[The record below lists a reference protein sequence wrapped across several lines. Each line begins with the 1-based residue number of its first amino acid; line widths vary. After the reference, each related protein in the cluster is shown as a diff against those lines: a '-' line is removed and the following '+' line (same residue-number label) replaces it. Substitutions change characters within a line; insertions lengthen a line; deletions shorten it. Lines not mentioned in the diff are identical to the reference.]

1 MVVDEKRKLS
11 LLTWINSLNLT
22 TPIED
27 FSKLQ
32 DGTFFVKLISK
43 LKGAENEA
51 RKILEQPV
59 QGRLDFISDFLKSY
73 CRYNTNMGAL
83 ISWENIKNGEN
94 LDVELSKVVVLLLYH
109 SHMCVMHQQEF
120 EKLDYRV
127 QAELA
132 SILRFVLDNEESL
145 YLNDKLEY
153 FLKSKVML
161 PLTSNS
167 STSTLSEEE
176 SPVFT
181 RKRKV
186 EVHFVDLHTVASS
199 STSSPIQDVLK
210 TPQFQVRK
218 LQTQLA
224 FERNM
229 RDELEL
235 ELAASSKI
243 ITEKETQLSLLQQ
256 RIQRLVKQHDQ
267 NEPKE
272 LEELREKNESLL
284 KRLQDTI
291 KQCQDMKTSR
301 RQMERKIDQLT
312 EENGDLSYKV
322 RDLVARLN
330 EAQHAVDKLSREQE
344 DAMGQWKCTQTQ
356 LESELSK
363 AISTKE
369 CLEESILI
377 LQGKIVVLEDQ
388 LKKGDM
394 EVQDKGE
401 VMGDVLELENL
412 KQEVRD
418 LKNQL
423 NHLQG
428 VITQLEEN
436 KRKMLEEIAVER
448 VRFEEEKSELS
459 DALSKLEQVH
469 SEICL
474 EKKALEQASKKQYEN
489 FLAQIDNLNS
499 EISKLNELAHQR
511 ELELQCINEKAEQE
525 RLKASRLKEEMEKRD
540 QCAKET
546 IDGLSQKVDELGTA
560 LKRKEEELITSTQLW
575 EMEKVEGA
583 RREDALQQMSANSE
597 KERNI
602 TLMEYKEFQKSKR
615 EEIAFLQN
623 QILELE
629 KNCSADKSLLAE
641 LEKEKLNL
649 QQKVS
654 NLEVAVQE
662 LTVKCQSLQTE
673 GHNMR
678 QSYVHEVESLNKR
691 LYESEN
697 LLKENKE
704 KLALHLELL
713 NENKKL
719 HDQIQKLECATGT
732 MGVELETERKKS
744 EEVQLANLEK
754 VSTMTRDF
762 QQLEAKTQEI
772 SAELELVYLKLSKE
786 KEEKKTAESDLKELL
801 TESTNKTN
809 ALSSELKEAQCF
821 VSEKNAEIQKLKFII
836 GSLEEQLKV
845 SQQSKQRELL
855 EKDEEIKKVV
865 ENVALVE
872 KNFEEIKKTN
882 AQEEASLKKSL
893 EDHQVR
899 LASISQELANA
910 LVVVKQKELEVES
923 LKSKL
928 SSNFELLSNQQE
940 SNNQLQKEVN
950 EIKLLRESLS
960 EQENQMKTYKDQIQS
975 AETHILQL
983 QLTVSMKE
991 TEVKELLEKVNS
1003 EKERVSAVQG
1013 LQQESFKQVH
1023 SLQSTVQEQNESI
1036 SKLEKA
1042 LSDAKTL
1049 LKEKTNESAAQ
1060 ITKVEHLCLE
1070 QRQQKER
1077 ISAMEAQLQ
1086 ISETTRKAQEST
1098 IEKLQTETIEALDM
1112 HKLHENNLKEETTRL
1127 KAELGNMKQ
1136 EMDRISAN
1144 ADAQSK
1150 EKEEII
1156 NKLKADVASAM
1167 SLASEKEQMVE
1178 MLKKDFSLQQNAS
1191 EENQNSLVKS
1201 HMDAIAILQN
1211 KIYNLE
1217 CQVKEQNVKDNLRD
1231 LAIVKQENHCSDI
1244 TDTIQKLQPEV
1255 HELSCPSSERSHI
1268 PAFLK
1273 IPHSGEEEK
1282 KFRDEIEALQKELDT
1297 AKHLNQKL
1305 EAELSNQ
1312 ADELSSMREELTNA
1326 QALIGEIM
1334 PAKRQCHQL
1343 QAELCLVQSKTREEL
1358 EKTERVKSSLEEE
1371 LQQVREELSHLL
1383 PVKDKVLAL
1392 ELNVQKLQAEN
1403 LAYKEQ
1409 VSKLQLANKQLA
1421 SESLEICSDSNQGVK
1436 RFDAEMAKIRGT
1448 HGLEVDN
1455 LKMEHLRQ
1463 ISAFKEENQEV
1474 RNKLDRL
1481 SAKYENAKLK
1491 VLEDRH
1497 KFQEERQKLI
1507 MQVEDLVKKV
1517 SEREAELKNAR
1528 QKLKIQETEDIHTQ
1542 RKQISDLQ
1550 FQLNQKEQTLEHY
1563 KTQAEKAKV
1572 YYDAKKQQLQEK
1584 AEKMKSLEMSL
1595 ESNHRENTELKTKTK
1610 QLEIELQQA
1619 QMNAKNL
1626 SMKVCSLEA
1635 QVEYADRRLRELGR
1649 SQLAVEP
1656 FKSRELPSSEREG
1669 DVSKDSLECSLDEKD
1684 FWNSTRKPAMPMET
1698 PIPIRTSERI
1708 AQKQVSSKVPS
1719 LESLYFTPLPN
1730 RTESKLESSINSL
1743 EDLTLNSSRKTC
1755 SARRRTTQI
1764 INITL
1769 TKKEMTP
1776 GGEPGSANSS
1786 FYSLR
1791 STKSQN
1797 TIHRKT
1803 DRRISSQYSISQ
1815 ESLDELSTNEK
1826 LLGLPG
1832 YRPSTSSSTSNR
1844 DRLSTSSF
1852 LVGSQNEPEHTDD
1865 WMRIAELQARNQACL
1880 PHLKTSYPLES
1891 RPSIGIPFT
1900 ISDEDVKLGDPTET
1914 IRRASL
1920 LPSQINKGVASHRLS
1935 MLSSV
1940 VQEGVVTRSSLAPAH
1955 QPSSLLVNGSSPSQ
1969 SNRVSTRQ
1977 HLKRTCENSHKGP
1990 ETPESK
1996 KIASCFPRPMTPKD
2010 KNDRRYTMANSQN
2023 VAPKAQDRR
2032 QSMSFSIINT
2042 PKKLGNSILQRGINK
2057 MRQSTRKSP
2066 NSSTNKTPR
2075 NAKFK
2080 SPKVPGTKSPKTSS
2094 TKKERPQRVSR
2105 ISSSNRKGNNP
2116 NGHEKHEALRF
2127 LLEEDN
2133 AGN

>member
-11 LLTWINSLNLT
+11 LLTWINSLNIT

-51 RKILEQPV
+51 WKILEQPV

-167 STSTLSEEE
+167 SSSTVSEEE

-199 STSSPIQDVLK
+199 SASSPIQDVLK

-291 KQCQDMKTSR
+291 KQCHDMKTSR

-356 LESELSK
+356 LENDLSK
-363 AISTKE
+363 AILTKE

-394 EVQDKGE
+394 EIQNKGE

-423 NHLQG
+423 NHLQE

-436 KRKMLEEIAVER
+436 KRKMLEEITVER
-448 VRFEEEKSELS
+448 VRFEEEKSQLS
-459 DALSKLEQVH
+459 EALSKLEQAH

-474 EKKALEQASKKQYEN
+474 EKKALEQASKEQYEI

-499 EISKLNELAHQR
+499 EIFKLNELAHQR

-525 RLKASRLKEEMEKRD
+525 RLKASCLKEEMEKRD

-546 IDGLSQKVDELGTA
+546 INGLSQKVDELGTA

-583 RREDALQQMSANSE
+583 RREDALQQMSTNSE

-629 KNCSADKSLLAE
+629 KNCSADKSLIAE

-654 NLEVAVQE
+654 NLEAAVQE

-678 QSYVHEVESLNKR
+678 QSYVQEVESLTIR

-719 HDQIQKLECATGT
+719 HDQINKLECATGA
-732 MGVELETERKKS
+732 MGIELETERKKS

-786 KEEKKTAESDLKELL
+786 KEEKKSVESNFNELLAESTK
-801 TESTNKTN
+801 KTN

-821 VSEKNAEIQKLKFII
+821 VSEKNGEIQKLEVII
-836 GSLEEQLKV
+836 GSHEEQLKA

-865 ENVALVE
+865 EKLASVE
-872 KNFEEIKKTN
+872 KNFEEIKNSN
-882 AQEEASLKKSL
+882 AQEETSLKRSL
-893 EDHQVR
+893 EEHQIR
-899 LASISQELANA
+899 LASISQELTNA
-910 LVVVKQKELEVES
+910 LVVMKQKDLEVEN

-928 SSNFELLSNQQE
+928 LSNFEQLSNQQE
-940 SNNQLQKEVN
+940 SNNQLQKEVD
-950 EIKLLRESLS
+950 EIKLLRERLS
-960 EQENQMKTYKDQIQS
+960 QQENQMKTYKEHMQS
-975 AETHILQL
+975 AETQILQL
-983 QLTVSMKE
+983 QLTVSTKE
-991 TEVKELLEKVNS
+991 TEVKELLKKVDT
-1003 EKERVSAVQG
+1003 EKERASAVQG
-1013 LQQESFKQVH
+1013 LQQESILQVH

-1036 SKLEKA
+1036 SKLEKE

-1060 ITKVEHLCLE
+1060 ITKVENLCLE
-1070 QRQQKER
+1070 LRQQKER
-1077 ISAMEAQLQ
+1077 MLGMEAQLQ
-1086 ISETTRKAQEST
+1086 ISESTQKAQEST
-1098 IEKLQTETIEALDM
+1098 IEKLQTETTESLDM
-1112 HKLHENNLKEETTRL
+1112 HKLHENNLKEETARL

-1136 EMDRISAN
+1136 EMDRISTN

-1167 SLASEKEQMVE
+1167 SLASEKEQMVDL
-1178 MLKKDFSLQQNAS
+1178 LKKDLLLQQNTN
-1191 EENQNSLVKS
+1191 EENKNSLVKS
-1201 HMDAIAILQN
+1201 HMDAIAILQS
-1211 KIYNLE
+1211 KIYYLE
-1217 CQVKEQNVKDNLRD
+1217 CQIKEQNVKDNLRD
-1231 LAIVKQENHCSDI
+1231 LAIVKQESHCSDL

-1255 HELSCPSSERSHI
+1255 LELSCPSSERSHI
-1268 PAFLK
+1268 PALLT
-1273 IPHSGEEEK
+1273 IPHSDEEEK
-1282 KFRDEIEALQKELDT
+1282 KCRDEIEALQKELET
-1297 AKHLNQKL
+1297 AKRLNQKL
-1305 EAELSNQ
+1305 EADLSNQ

-1358 EKTERVKSSLEEE
+1358 EKTERVKSFLEED

-1383 PVKDKVLAL
+1383 PVKDKVLTL

-1436 RFDAEMAKIRGT
+1436 RFDAEMAKIREA
-1448 HGLEVDN
+1448 HGLELDN

-1463 ISAFKEENQEV
+1463 ISAVKEENQEV
-1474 RNKLDRL
+1474 RNKVDTL

-1491 VLEDRH
+1491 VLEGRH

-1507 MQVEDLVKKV
+1507 MQVDDLVKKV

-1528 QKLKIQETEDIHTQ
+1528 HKLKIQETEDVHTQ

-1550 FQLNQKEQTLEHY
+1550 FQLNQKEQTVEHY

-1572 YYDAKKQQLQEK
+1572 YYDAKKQQLQEMT
-1584 AEKMKSLEMSL
+1584 EKMKSVEMSL

-1635 QVEYADRRLRELGR
+1635 QVEYADRQLRELGR
-1649 SQLAVEP
+1649 SQLAMEP
-1656 FKSRELPSSEREG
+1656 FKSRELSSSEKEG

-1684 FWNSTRKPAMPMET
+1684 LWNSTRKPAMPMET

-1743 EDLTLNSSRKTC
+1743 EDLTLNSTRKTC

-1797 TIHRKT
+1797 TIHSKT
-1803 DRRISSQYSISQ
+1803 DRRISSQYSMSQ
-1815 ESLDELSTNEK
+1815 ESLDELTTNEK

-1832 YRPSTSSSTSNR
+1832 YRPSTSSTTSNR

-1900 ISDEDVKLGDPTET
+1900 ISDEEVKLGDPTET

-1920 LPSQINKGVASHRLS
+1920 LPSQINKGVTSHRLS

-1940 VQEGVVTRSSLAPAH
+1940 VHEGVVTRSSAN
-1955 QPSSLLVNGSSPSQ
+1955 QPSSLLVNRSSPSQ

-2042 PKKLGNSILQRGINK
+2042 PKKLGSSILQRGINK

-2066 NSSTNKTPR
+2066 NSSNNKTPR

-2080 SPKVPGTKSPKTSS
+2080 SPKVPDTKSPKTSS

-2105 ISSSNRKGNNP
+2105 ISSSYRKGNNP

>member
-1 MVVDEKRKLS
+1 MDLRMHYIGFMHVLYWFHV
-11 LLTWINSLNLT
+11 
-22 TPIED
+22 
-27 FSKLQ
+27 
-32 DGTFFVKLISK
+32 G
-43 LKGAENEA
+43 
-51 RKILEQPV
+51 
-59 QGRLDFISDFLKSY
+59 Y

-94 LDVELSKVVVLLLYH
+94 LDVELSK
-109 SHMCVMHQQEF
+109 
-120 EKLDYRV
+120 
-127 QAELA
+127 AELA

-272 LEELREKNESLL
+272 LEELREKNERYLNCSE
-284 KRLQDTI
+284 TI
-291 KQCQDMKTSR
+291 SKVLYFNM
-301 RQMERKIDQLT
+301 
-312 EENGDLSYKV
+312 LSNSADREV

-1507 MQVEDLVKKV
+1507 MQVEGMQKFLDTETQKVEDLVKKV

-1528 QKLKIQETEDIHTQ
+1528 QKLK
-1542 RKQISDLQ
+1542 
-1550 FQLNQKEQTLEHY
+1550 
-1563 KTQAEKAKV
+1563 AEKAKV

-1769 TKKEMTP
+1769 TK
-1776 GGEPGSANSS
+1776 
-1786 FYSLR
+1786 
-1791 STKSQN
+1791 
-1797 TIHRKT
+1797 
-1803 DRRISSQYSISQ
+1803 
-1815 ESLDELSTNEK
+1815 
-1826 LLGLPG
+1826 
-1832 YRPSTSSSTSNR
+1832 
-1844 DRLSTSSF
+1844 
-1852 LVGSQNEPEHTDD
+1852 
-1865 WMRIAELQARNQACL
+1865 
-1880 PHLKTSYPLES
+1880 
-1891 RPSIGIPFT
+1891 PSIGIPFT

-1940 VQEGVVTRSSLAPAH
+1940 VQEGV
-1955 QPSSLLVNGSSPSQ
+1955 
-1969 SNRVSTRQ
+1969 
-1977 HLKRTCENSHKGP
+1977 
-1990 ETPESK
+1990 SK

-2094 TKKERPQRVSR
+2094 TKKMTELASEFFKSSASVQNLCYEREIARDQIGAWKQAVQERDGHAERVVSAR
-2105 ISSSNRKGNNP
+2105 SSARGQLRGSWVLGRHPGVCVDVAPAERSGSGSDKVKATGRREAM
-2116 NGHEKHEALRF
+2116 EKAAEVGEAW
-2127 LLEEDN
+2127 
-2133 AGN
+2133 